1 MKHIASA
8 FLIALVLLIAVPA
21 SAQTAPA
28 VPSIIV
34 PPGATSPLPIAV
46 VGYGIYNATPP
57 VGGKHTSG
65 GFALLF
71 PASEVTSILPK
82 TMYARLSIDVQPIKG
97 CRGCLGTSFR
107 PGIEQILFTA
117 GPLVL
122 DAGADYGVVVGSA
135 NTTGSLGFDLRIAS
149 KPSTKKMF
157 GFFSVGGQQNG
168 GQGVVSKFEAGLGYA
183 FGKI

>member
-1 MKHIASA
+1 MKKFVFAVLLMVSS
-8 FLIALVLLIAVPA
+8 IAL
-21 SAQTAPA
+21 AQDLPP

-34 PPGATSPLPIAV
+34 PPGATSGLPIAV

-57 VGGKHTSG
+57 VGGKHTTG
-65 GFALLF
+65 GVALLF
-71 PASEVTSILPK
+71 PASEVTAILPK

-107 PGIEQILFTA
+107 PGVEQILFTA

-122 DAGADYGVVVGSA
+122 DAGAGYGVLVGSSS
-135 NTTGSLGFDLRIAS
+135 TTGSLGFDLRIAT

-168 GQGVVSKFEAGLGYA
+168 SQGVVSKFEAGIGYA
-183 FGKI
+183 FGMIGSKP